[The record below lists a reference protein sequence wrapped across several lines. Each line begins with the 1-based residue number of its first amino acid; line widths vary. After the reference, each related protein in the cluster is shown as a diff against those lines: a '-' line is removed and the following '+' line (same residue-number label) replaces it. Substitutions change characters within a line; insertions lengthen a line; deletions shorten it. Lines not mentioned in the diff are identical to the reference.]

1 MAVTEIQELD
11 TYCSRLLGADQIKD
25 YCPIGLQVENAGPIH
40 RIVSGVTA
48 SEALIQAAIE
58 REANAVL
65 VHHGYF
71 WRGEPES
78 LVGMKFRRIKAL
90 IDNNIALLAYHLPL
104 DTHAQYGN
112 NAQLGQKLGLMT
124 DGALA
129 AGGTDN
135 LFWYGHLIEPLSA
148 VEFGEH
154 IESVLG
160 RKPVYAGPDQ
170 NFGRTSVGYSVR
182 PSEEQPFEERHSEE
196 QPNIKQPN
204 IKQPNIKQPG
214 TNHPGEDSRLIRTV
228 GWCTGG
234 AQQFVTVAAER
245 GLDAYISGEISE
257 QTTHVARECGV
268 HYFAAG
274 HHATERYGVLALG
287 EHLAEQFDVSH
298 QFVDIDNPA

>member
-58 REANAVL
+58 RDANAVL

-104 DTHAQYGN
+104 DTHAKYGN
-112 NAQLGQKLGLMT
+112 NALLGQKLGLVV
-124 DGALA
+124 DGALT
-129 AGGTDN
+129 AGGTES
-135 LFWYGHLIEPLSA
+135 LFWYGHLPAPLSA
-148 VEFGEH
+148 VELSGHLET
-154 IESVLG
+154 VLG
-160 RKPVYAGPDQ
+160 RKPVYAGPIDITGQ
-170 NFGRTSVGYSVR
+170 NIGGRVGKR
-182 PSEEQPFEERHSEE
+182 LD
-196 QPNIKQPN
+196 
-204 IKQPNIKQPG
+204 
-214 TNHPGEDSRLIRTV
+214 EDSNLIRTV

-234 AQQFVTVAAER
+234 AQQFVTLAAEQ

-274 HHATERYGVLALG
+274 HHATERYGVQALG
-287 EHLAEQFDVSH
+287 EHLAAHFDVSH